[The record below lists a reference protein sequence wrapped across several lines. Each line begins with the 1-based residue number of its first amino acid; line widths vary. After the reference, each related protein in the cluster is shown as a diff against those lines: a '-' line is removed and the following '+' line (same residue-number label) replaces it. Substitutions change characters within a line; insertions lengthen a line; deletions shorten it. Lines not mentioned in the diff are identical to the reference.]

1 MRIAVVWVAA
11 VMFFIAVSM
20 FLYTIVVTR
29 EDIGGKDA

>member
-11 VMFFIAVSM
+11 VIFIIAVSM
-20 FLYTIVVTR
+20 FVYTFVVTR